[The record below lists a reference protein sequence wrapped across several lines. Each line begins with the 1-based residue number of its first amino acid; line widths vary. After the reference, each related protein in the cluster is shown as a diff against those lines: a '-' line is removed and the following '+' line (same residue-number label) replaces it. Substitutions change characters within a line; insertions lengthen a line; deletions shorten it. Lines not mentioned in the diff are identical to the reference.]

1 MTPTTTTTE
10 LTTEFEY
17 DLGATPCT
25 FTDVLNQS
33 KPVTL
38 FLYGVVF
45 LFGSIGNFLVI
56 FTITWRR
63 RIQCSGDVYFINL
76 AAADLLFVCT
86 LPLWMQYLL
95 DHNSLASVP
104 CTLLTACFYVAMFAS
119 LCFITEIALDRY
131 YAIVYMRYRP
141 VKQACLFSIF
151 WWIFAVIIAIPH
163 FMVVTKKD
171 NQCMTDYDYLEVSYP
186 IILNVELM
194 LGAFV
199 IPLSV
204 ISYCYYRISRIVAVS
219 QSRHKGRIVRV
230 LIAVVLVFI
239 IFWLPYH
246 LTLFVDTLKLL
257 KWISSSCEFERSLK
271 RALILTES
279 LAFCHC
285 CLNPLLYV
293 FVGTKFRQELHCLL
307 AEFRQRLFS
316 RDVSWYHSMSF
327 SRRSSPS
334 RRETS
339 SDTLSDEV
347 CRVSQ
352 IIP

>member
-1 MTPTTTTTE
+1 MTPTTTTAE
-10 LTTEFEY
+10 LTTEFDY
-17 DLGATPCT
+17 DEDATPCV

-293 FVGTKFRQELHCLL
+293 FVGTKFRQ
-307 AEFRQRLFS
+307 
-316 RDVSWYHSMSF
+316 
-327 SRRSSPS
+327 
-334 RRETS
+334 
-339 SDTLSDEV
+339 
-347 CRVSQ
+347 
-352 IIP
+352 